1 MEGFRKKTADYTDI
15 AYREAVTKLR
25 YLLAESYTPST
36 GFSKYSL
43 GHYHPYIP
51 TEGNVLIPPTP
62 RPALGLTLKKPE
74 TEGQPPPELM
84 SFIQRQEEYIEQL
97 EKESQ
102 YCRVESR
109 PSKKKHFIGPNIM
122 FESRISELEAQLTQ
136 TKMELKKAVEEAESL
151 RKRVAEQGL
160 PSQVSSV
167 LPHASDSELYRQIDA
182 LQRER
187 EELNDMINKLHAS
200 IAQLREKE
208 ATVSQKLKRSLDAV
222 DQAHFEKN
230 QSEIEVRRLK
240 NELERMNEKQRE
252 SMGEQSR
259 RLAEVERRYAAQTE
273 QLSADLSAQWENATK
288 LGMDLEKQRRTET
301 ELRRELMQRNT
312 TLEELKKEL
321 NTKTTC
327 RVRVATVCQGALQ
340 SELLASTGEREG
352 LQAEVAALRLAE
364 VERRYAAQTEQLSA
378 DLSAQWE
385 NATKLGMDLEKQR
398 RTETELRRELMQRN
412 TTLEELKKELNT
424 KTSALQSEL
433 LASTGEREGLQA
445 EVAALRLAVERAE
458 RAGRQDTARLQA
470 EVTSLRQRLDRAD
483 TDLLHARKE
492 NLRLTDQIASL
503 EKELHLAK
511 LTHEGGEN
519 QILKDSKREKELTSM
534 ILDMDAKHVQN
545 LAELE
550 GMIQSQSQ
558 LMEKLK
564 GECHTLT
571 EKLEDTSLR
580 HKEAKSS
587 LREEN
592 EKLVE
597 RLAGVWES
605 CKELHSLCTQ
615 YGLAVPVYSYTQEMT
630 EWSGNM
636 NSRSMP
642 NSPRRVDMPLTIHD
656 LSLPRLYL

>member
-102 YCRVESR
+102 YCRDELSNLMGKVKEVITENEGLHERRKSGMLQSLFDSFEMEDDEDDDDASSEDKVESR

-352 LQAEVAALRLAE
+352 LQAEVAALRLA
-364 VERRYAAQTEQLSA
+364 
-378 DLSAQWE
+378 
-385 NATKLGMDLEKQR
+385 
-398 RTETELRRELMQRN
+398 
-412 TTLEELKKELNT
+412 
-424 KTSALQSEL
+424 
-433 LASTGEREGLQA
+433 
-445 EVAALRLAVERAE
+445 VERAE

>member
-321 NTKTTC
+321 NTKT
-327 RVRVATVCQGALQ
+327 
-340 SELLASTGEREG
+340 
-352 LQAEVAALRLAE
+352 
-364 VERRYAAQTEQLSA
+364 
-378 DLSAQWE
+378 
-385 NATKLGMDLEKQR
+385 
-398 RTETELRRELMQRN
+398 
-412 TTLEELKKELNT
+412 
-424 KTSALQSEL
+424 SALQSEL

>member
-1 MEGFRKKTADYTDI
+1 
-15 AYREAVTKLR
+15 
-25 YLLAESYTPST
+25 
-36 GFSKYSL
+36 
-43 GHYHPYIP
+43 
-51 TEGNVLIPPTP
+51 
-62 RPALGLTLKKPE
+62 
-74 TEGQPPPELM
+74 
-84 SFIQRQEEYIEQL
+84 
-97 EKESQ
+97 
-102 YCRVESR
+102 
-109 PSKKKHFIGPNIM
+109 M

-208 ATVSQKLKRSLDAV
+208 ANVSQKLKRSLDAV

-230 QSEIEVRRLK
+230 QSEMEVRRLK

-352 LQAEVAALRLAE
+352 LQAEVAALRLA
-364 VERRYAAQTEQLSA
+364 
-378 DLSAQWE
+378 
-385 NATKLGMDLEKQR
+385 
-398 RTETELRRELMQRN
+398 
-412 TTLEELKKELNT
+412 
-424 KTSALQSEL
+424 
-433 LASTGEREGLQA
+433 
-445 EVAALRLAVERAE
+445 VERAE

-483 TDLLHARKE
+483 ADLLHARKE

-534 ILDMDAKHVQN
+534 ILDMDAKH
-545 LAELE
+545 
-550 GMIQSQSQ
+550 G
-558 LMEKLK
+558 KL
-564 GECHTLT
+564 LN
-571 EKLEDTSLR
+571 D
-580 HKEAKSS
+580 
-587 LREEN
+587 
-592 EKLVE
+592 
-597 RLAGVWES
+597 
-605 CKELHSLCTQ
+605 
-615 YGLAVPVYSYTQEMT
+615 
-630 EWSGNM
+630 WSA
-636 NSRSMP
+636 
-642 NSPRRVDMPLTIHD
+642 
-656 LSLPRLYL
+656 

>member
-1 MEGFRKKTADYTDI
+1 MKFSSFQSFLELWEKKSQPEPVRKSGKMEGFRKKTADYTDI

-102 YCRVESR
+102 YCRDELSNLMGKVKEVITENEGLHERRKSGMLQSLFDSFEMEDDEEDDDASSEDKVESR

-208 ATVSQKLKRSLDAV
+208 ANVSQKLKRSLDAV

-230 QSEIEVRRLK
+230 QSEMEVRRLK

-259 RLAEVERRYAAQTE
+259 
-273 QLSADLSAQWENATK
+273 
-288 LGMDLEKQRRTET
+288 
-301 ELRRELMQRNT
+301 
-312 TLEELKKEL
+312 
-321 NTKTTC
+321 
-327 RVRVATVCQGALQ
+327 
-340 SELLASTGEREG
+340 
-352 LQAEVAALRLAE
+352 RLAE

-483 TDLLHARKE
+483 ADLLHARKE

>member
-102 YCRVESR
+102 YCRDELSNLMGKVKEVITENEGLHERRKSGMLQSLFDSFEMEDDEDDDDASSEDKVESR

-259 RLAEVERRYAAQTE
+259 
-273 QLSADLSAQWENATK
+273 
-288 LGMDLEKQRRTET
+288 
-301 ELRRELMQRNT
+301 
-312 TLEELKKEL
+312 
-321 NTKTTC
+321 
-327 RVRVATVCQGALQ
+327 
-340 SELLASTGEREG
+340 
-352 LQAEVAALRLAE
+352 RLAE

>member
-102 YCRVESR
+102 YCRDELSNLMGKVKEVITENEGLHERRKSGMLQSLFDSFEMEDDEEDDDASSEDKVESR

-208 ATVSQKLKRSLDAV
+208 ANVSQKLKRSLDAV

-230 QSEIEVRRLK
+230 QSEMEVRRLK

-352 LQAEVAALRLAE
+352 LQAEVAALRLA
-364 VERRYAAQTEQLSA
+364 
-378 DLSAQWE
+378 
-385 NATKLGMDLEKQR
+385 
-398 RTETELRRELMQRN
+398 
-412 TTLEELKKELNT
+412 
-424 KTSALQSEL
+424 
-433 LASTGEREGLQA
+433 
-445 EVAALRLAVERAE
+445 VERAE

-483 TDLLHARKE
+483 ADLLHARKE